1 MRQAPYANNS
11 RIPVCVFVC
20 CCSLPGVHHHCPT
33 PYQECFITVKRWFP
47 CLMCRKSPSRCCL
60 LISISA
66 HTHTHTSKRPR
77 VGSTV
82 WSFNISWQST
92 ARLIWAVM
100 GARLRAASDSQSVQH
115 HGAVHSAE
123 WRSPAPFTEALANP
137 RWPPFTQP
145 AAETQAQ
152 ASSEKSNQAIC
163 LLIQTQCVAC
173 TGAGPSLEKVAR
185 I

>member
-1 MRQAPYANNS
+1 M
-11 RIPVCVFVC
+11 
-20 CCSLPGVHHHCPT
+20 
-33 PYQECFITVKRWFP
+33 
-47 CLMCRKSPSRCCL
+47 
-60 LISISA
+60 
-66 HTHTHTSKRPR
+66 
-77 VGSTV
+77 
-82 WSFNISWQST
+82 
-92 ARLIWAVM
+92 WAVM